1 MLSALLNIVPKL
13 DDKVANVISL
23 DPSCGSWIWTQTL
36 SSIEPFESYRWLS
49 FHKLSNKNVEVID
62 EQHGEILRNNGVGR
76 YSCYRSV

>member
-13 DDKVANVISL
+13 DDKVANVIPPL

-36 SSIEPFESYRWLS
+36 PSMEPFKSYGWLS

-62 EQHGEILRNNGVGR
+62 EQRDEI
-76 YSCYRSV
+76 